1 MKQHI
6 TTNQGFWGIVLGVG
20 IGGWI
25 LPVHGEPNRP
35 AQAVAGVSGDAAIAE
50 SLVREVYTPLP
61 GQIPFGVDDVGRVLG
76 KLASLLTSVP
86 AGPQGRESDWF
97 SKVQGVHDGIQV
109 VNSTRLQT
117 DLINQIVGIADL
129 FEASI
134 PPAPEFVESVRNELH
149 VFSVPMVHSIKG
161 VIENQNGTL
170 TSGTLRHCLTFF
182 SVDGFVSEADWE
194 DEPMP
199 VDAAGIMILDAAAVA
214 SELKAQSW
222 QRAELFIGG
231 RTVEEAFARYSGDG
245 TGLPVL
251 KSKYAANKALVEA
264 KWNEV
269 QAWVEA
275 QRPASDPDSE

>member
-1 MKQHI
+1 MKQKTVMI
-6 TTNQGFWGIVLGVG
+6 NVICGMFLGAGID
-20 IGGWI
+20 GWI

-35 AQAVAGVSGDAAIAE
+35 AQAAAGISGDEAIAE
-50 SLVREVYTPLP
+50 SLLREVYTPLP

-86 AGPQGRESDWF
+86 GGPQGRESVWF

-117 DLINQIVGIADL
+117 VLINQIGGFADL
-129 FEASI
+129 FEANI

-161 VIENQNGTL
+161 VIENQNGML

-182 SVDGFVSEADWE
+182 SVDGFLSEADWE
-194 DEPMP
+194 EEPMP

-214 SELKAQSW
+214 LELKAQSW
-222 QRAELFIGG
+222 KRAELFIGG
-231 RTVEEAFARYSGDG
+231 RTAAEAFARYSGDG

-275 QRPASDPDSE
+275 QRASNEPDSE